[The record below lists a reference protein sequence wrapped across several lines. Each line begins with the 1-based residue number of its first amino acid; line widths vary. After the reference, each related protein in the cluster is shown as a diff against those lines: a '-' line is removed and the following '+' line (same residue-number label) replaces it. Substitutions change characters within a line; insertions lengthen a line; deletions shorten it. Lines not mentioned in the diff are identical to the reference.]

1 MFNPSNPIHRSS
13 TISNESPPLTP
24 RSSAPILQS
33 ASSLSSIHES
43 LPSSCNSIL
52 HKIIDSLLI
61 SAGFVGLKALELLDQ
76 MLQFFS
82 REERAE
88 VRPSQPVRTEAAN
101 HPGQIKQNPA
111 DAANFASLSLFAH
124 EKAIIDEL
132 VTCLATADPIT
143 LFTSTIGIRKKGQ
156 TIDHVHPLKSL
167 QHMLIQPESLHNLSL
182 LQKRASGLIWEH
194 FKRDLTERLKRQHRE
209 GQLIRFINDFA
220 ASLDITPPI
229 LHLSIEEGKWD
240 ELTQTVVNHSI
251 ERAQSIAA
259 SSNSS
264 HRSGD
269 EQSLIG
275 DECSTE
281 QDPVDFSID
290 QDNKNKLT
298 YMLRYY
304 SSNKLLFLSRTQT
317 LTQVHPL
324 RLILEIFED
333 PSNFTLFTKI
343 MEDPSKRSKFL
354 EAFPKILKSAS
365 ENGEH
370 NLSKYTTKFADQMR
384 IKPQVVEADILT
396 AGNTS
401 WKNLIKAVYRNKQEQ
416 PSLETL

>member
-1 MFNPSNPIHRSS
+1 MFSPSNPIHRSS
-13 TISNESPPLTP
+13 TISHESPPPTP
-24 RSSAPILQS
+24 RSAAPIIQS
-33 ASSLSSIHES
+33 ASSLSSSHES
-43 LPSSCNSIL
+43 SPSSWNSIL
-52 HKIIDSLLI
+52 NKIIDSLVV
-61 SAGFVGLKALELLDQ
+61 SAGFIGLKALELLDQ

-88 VRPSQPVRTEAAN
+88 ARPSQAVTTAAAN
-101 HPGQIKQNPA
+101 HPRQVNQNPA
-111 DAANFASLSLFAH
+111 DAADFASLSLFAH

-167 QHMLIQPESLHNLSL
+167 QHMLIQPESLLNLSL

-194 FKRDLTERLKRQHRE
+194 FKRDLTERLTRQHRE

-220 ASLDITPPI
+220 ASLDITPSIPR
-229 LHLSIEEGKWD
+229 LSIEEGKWD
-240 ELTQTVVNHSI
+240 EFTQTVVNHSI
-251 ERAQSIAA
+251 ERAESTAA
-259 SSNSS
+259 SSSSS
-264 HRSGD
+264 HRSAD

-275 DECSTE
+275 DEFSTE
-281 QDPVDFSID
+281 QGPLDFSID
-290 QDNKNKLT
+290 QANKNKLT
-298 YMLRYY
+298 SMLRYY
-304 SSNKLLFLSRTQT
+304 SSNQLLFLSRTQT

-343 MEDPSKRSKFL
+343 MEDLPKRHKFL
-354 EAFPKILKSAS
+354 EAFSKILKSAS
-365 ENGEH
+365 DNGEH
-370 NLSKYTTKFADQMR
+370 TLSKYTTKFADQMR

-396 AGNTS
+396 AGSTS
-401 WKNLIKAVYRNKQEQ
+401 WKNLIKAVYRNKQELS
-416 PSLETL
+416 SLETV